1 MILWILGA
9 IVACFL
15 YLGINGE
22 LAGLFF
28 GVIQWILESP
38 WQVGLAITLVWV
50 VLLGYIKFRSKK

>member
-22 LAGLFF
+22 LAGIFF
-28 GVIQWILESP
+28 GSIQWLLNSP
-38 WQVGLAITLVWV
+38 WPVGLAI
-50 VLLGYIKFRSKK
+50 LLIYILLMGYIKFKKK